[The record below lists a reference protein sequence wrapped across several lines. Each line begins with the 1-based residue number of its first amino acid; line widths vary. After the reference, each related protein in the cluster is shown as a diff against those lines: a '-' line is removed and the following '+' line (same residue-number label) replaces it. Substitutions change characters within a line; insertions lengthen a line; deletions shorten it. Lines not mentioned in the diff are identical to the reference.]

1 MKKNKKFSSTIDQLS
16 VHYNILVKKFG
27 DDVKSS
33 QQSNNETREKRLIQL
48 TKYIEIKRFLY
59 SATIQKFKPSKH

>member
-16 VHYNILVKKFG
+16 VHYDLLVRKFG

-33 QQSNNETREKRLIQL
+33 QQSNNETRENNNYLSGCL
-48 TKYIEIKRFLY
+48 FFL
-59 SATIQKFKPSKH
+59 K